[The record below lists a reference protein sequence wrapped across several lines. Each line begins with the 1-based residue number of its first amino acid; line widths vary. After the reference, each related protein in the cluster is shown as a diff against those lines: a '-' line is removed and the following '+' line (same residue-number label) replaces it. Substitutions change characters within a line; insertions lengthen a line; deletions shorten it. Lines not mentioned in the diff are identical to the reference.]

1 MHMYFDKRL
10 RLLSFPEAPE
20 KIEQIEGSAVDDAE
34 EVGDK
39 PQNLLPVTGDGTPVN
54 ETAKE
59 TSEGASIKEYEG
71 DHEVEGTNQTTE
83 ESRMH
88 VLGHDDNVKT
98 KTLEELPADQVSE
111 LQSCSFQIIN

>member
-1 MHMYFDKRL
+1 MHMYFDKLL
-10 RLLSFPEAPE
+10 RLLSFPKAPE
-20 KIEQIEGSAVDDAE
+20 KIEQIEGSVGEDAAE
-34 EVGDK
+34 LGEK
-39 PQNLLPVTGDGTPVN
+39 PQNLLPVTGDSTPVN

-59 TSEGASIKEYEG
+59 TSVGASIKESEG
-71 DHEVEGTNQTTE
+71 DHEVEGENQQTE

-111 LQSCSFQIIN
+111 LQSCSF

>member
-1 MHMYFDKRL
+1 MHMYFDNRL

-20 KIEQIEGSAVDDAE
+20 KIEQIEGSAVEDAE

-39 PQNLLPVTGDGTPVN
+39 PHNLLPVIGDSIPLS

-59 TSEGASIKEYEG
+59 TSEGASIKESEG
-71 DHEVEGTNQTTE
+71 DHEVEGKNQQTE

-98 KTLEELPADQVSE
+98 KTLEELPEDQVSE
-111 LQSCSFQIIN
+111 L

>member
-10 RLLSFPEAPE
+10 RLLLFPKAPE
-20 KIEQIEGSAVDDAE
+20 KIEQIEGSAVEDAE

-39 PQNLLPVTGDGTPVN
+39 PQNRLPVTGDSTPVN

-59 TSEGASIKEYEG
+59 ASKGASIKEPEG
-71 DHEVEGTNQTTE
+71 DHEVEGENQQTE

-98 KTLEELPADQVSE
+98 KTLEELPEDQVSE
-111 LQSCSFQIIN
+111 LQSCSF

>member
-10 RLLSFPEAPE
+10 RLLLFPKAPE
-20 KIEQIEGSAVDDAE
+20 KIEGSAVEDAE

-39 PQNLLPVTGDGTPVN
+39 PQNRLPVTGDGTPVN
-54 ETAKE
+54 ESAKE
-59 TSEGASIKEYEG
+59 TSEGASIKEPEG
-71 DHEVEGTNQTTE
+71 DHEVEGENQQTD

-98 KTLEELPADQVSE
+98 KTLEELPEDQVSE
-111 LQSCSFQIIN
+111 LQSCSF